1 MRTFIVFALVFT
13 AVNSSFLRELEEI
26 QISTIAFTNACVVVD
41 TGAKATATVTLPTG
55 KTVSGDFKAT
65 LSYGVDANKI
75 EKTTTIDSA
84 SPAATISFTG
94 IDVSAKHTGAYK
106 VTKVEDTAATP
117 ANTFKL
123 PEENTATLT
132 LSVKGTPGTQVADQE
147 VIEGDSTKTSF
158 KIVFTESFTAAKGGP
173 IIYTDSEGKKP
184 IADCTVA
191 DATPTEVVCKP
202 TAEEMGDGGDVKIY
216 YQNGCEATPVV
227 TTGATVKF
235 TVEDS
240 STFMSLRKVALFA
253 FALLF

>member
-1 MRTFIVFALVFT
+1 M
-13 AVNSSFLRELEEI
+13 
-26 QISTIAFTNACVVVD
+26 
-41 TGAKATATVTLPTG
+41 PTD
-55 KTVSGDFKAT
+55 KNVSGNFKAT

-75 EKTTTIDSA
+75 EATKTIESGDA
-84 SPAATISFTG
+84 AATIPFSD

-132 LSVKGTPGTQVADQE
+132 LSVKGTPAGTQVADQE

-173 IIYTDSEGKKP
+173 VIYTDSEGKKP
-184 IADCTVA
+184 IVDCTVA

-202 TAEEMGDGGDVKIY
+202 TADEMGDGGDVTIY

-240 STFMSLRKVALFA
+240 SAFMTLGKVALFA

>member
-1 MRTFIVFALVFT
+1 MRTFIVLALVFT

-26 QISTIAFTNACVVVD
+26 QISKIEFTNTCIAIGSG
-41 TGAKATATVTLPTG
+41 TNAEAKVTLPDAKPVTG
-55 KTVSGDFKAT
+55 NFKAT
-65 LSYGVDANKI
+65 LSSGVDTNNI
-75 EKTTTIDSA
+75 EATA
-84 SPAATISFTG
+84 SIADTASATISFSG

-106 VTKVEDTAATP
+106 VTKVEDTADTP

-132 LSVKGTPGTQVADQE
+132 LSVTGTPGTQVADQE

-173 IIYTDSEGKKP
+173 VIYTDSEGKKP
-184 IADCTVA
+184 IADCSILA
-191 DATPTEVVCKP
+191 ANLKEVVCKP
-202 TAEEMGDGGDVKIY
+202 TAEEMGDGGDVTIY
-216 YQNGCEATPVV
+216 YQNGCGTGKVV

-235 TVEDS
+235 TVVDS
-240 STFMSLRKVALFA
+240 SAFMSLGKVALFA